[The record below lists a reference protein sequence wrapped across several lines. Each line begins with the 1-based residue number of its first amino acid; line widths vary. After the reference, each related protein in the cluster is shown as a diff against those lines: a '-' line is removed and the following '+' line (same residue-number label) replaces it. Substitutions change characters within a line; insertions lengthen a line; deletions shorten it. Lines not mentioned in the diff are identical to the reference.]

1 MSQPAVSTKQESG
14 FGGEILTVQQL
25 ADRYGIPVQTVYVWR
40 MKHTGPR
47 SMKLGS
53 RAFYRLADVL
63 AWEESNMDPTV
74 A

>member
-1 MSQPAVSTKQESG
+1 MTQPIDTSWPTGYGQD
-14 FGGEILTVQQL
+14 ILTVQQL

-40 MKHTGPR
+40 MKHKGPR

-53 RAFYRLADVL
+53 RAFYRLADIL
-63 AWEESNMDPTV
+63 AWEESNMDPRV